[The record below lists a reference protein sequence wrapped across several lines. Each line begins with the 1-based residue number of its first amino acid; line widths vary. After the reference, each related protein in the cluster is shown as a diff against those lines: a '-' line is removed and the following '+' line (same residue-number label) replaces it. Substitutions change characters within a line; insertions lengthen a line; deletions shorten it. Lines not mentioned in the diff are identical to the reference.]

1 MAIFQLFFEGA
12 LRVLAAREF
21 KGSLQGQ
28 MSLLLACMGTES
40 GDQIRKGYQA
50 ISLVDRWR
58 EAVIAADALC
68 EMNAR
73 PLSSPETARRQLDR
87 FPDAQCFLNNH
98 GDNVWVTVD
107 FARNSTLLEIV
118 CSDAFYIPT
127 LCQTLTSIMTTDSP
141 LVVLHLHGLVR
152 RVILPVLAKSET
164 ISVLESCLRLL
175 SMGVVRNCCAFV
187 PSATWGRCIRFE
199 SSRHAQFLCIR
210 LMARCIHENK
220 FLLRSHQHCAVR
232 ENNDVLVDC
241 CITGPLQNRISALKL
256 VKASKILSESGMR
269 RLEEARLNMPS
280 GFDRNFKWQL
290 LAVANGKAMVLCKRP
305 LSLQSVQCILSGY
318 ESPTDRGEIYKWGC
332 IAKAAIMSLAG
343 SDVHLDPGATPAA
356 RLAWSQILLKAQTQ
370 FYVPQR
376 IWEAG
381 LRLVPSMVCD
391 FIRDV
396 AATGSRCYVTDATA
410 GDMEISGGS
419 VAAEFLR
426 CANCEVARA
435 SADMLLSAHADAIM
449 QLSVLSNDM
458 FVLDLSRPGA
468 FCKDVEVKTNLFRDL
483 MAGCT
488 QLMRMEGLRGTIFQ
502 ECSSSPLLRRT
513 AKLLVEGVM
522 KFLHFQITLACKD
535 PFCRCWDTDIVRIG
549 TELMKELYSTDVI
562 TLDTHVLRLMQSY
575 VSSVST
581 TGMATFL
588 RGRSRASLVE
598 VTSVYT
604 SLRSQI
610 WPLGPEACQLGIEG
624 CLGLL
629 ELAEEVDHYGMFCQG
644 TVGRGVRTCFLELTP
659 TQLCCVP
666 DICALL
672 TAAARRRSTS
682 RAESSWLTS
691 VLVRCKEGER
701 LVAHSDCLLHEL
713 SQPFPTLYCGK
724 ILSGEKKSIQ
734 REERIFERLYR
745 PSGEGRKRDKE
756 LAQVEM
762 GLVPCGESSARGR
775 KRLR

>member
-1 MAIFQLFFEGA
+1 MLGRSFGFQNGDFILT
-12 LRVLAAREF
+12 
-21 KGSLQGQ
+21 
-28 MSLLLACMGTES
+28 SLLHRRRLAV
-40 GDQIRKGYQA
+40 A
-50 ISLVDRWR
+50 
-58 EAVIAADALC
+58 AADTRR
-68 EMNAR
+68 EMNTR
-73 PLSSPETARRQLDR
+73 PPPCPKTARQQLAR
-87 FPDAQCFLNNH
+87 FPDTQCFLNNQ

-127 LCQTLTSIMTTDSP
+127 LCQILISIMTTDSP

-164 ISVLESCLRLL
+164 FSVLESCFRLL
-175 SMGVVRNCCAFV
+175 SMSVVRDCCAFV

-199 SSRHAQFLCIR
+199 SGRHVQFLCLR

-220 FLLRSHQHCAVR
+220 LFGSPQHCAVR
-232 ENNDVLVDC
+232 ENHDVLVDC

-290 LAVANGKAMVLCKRP
+290 LAVANAEAMVLCKSP

-332 IAKAAIMSLAG
+332 IAKEAIMSLAG

-370 FYVPQR
+370 FYIPQR

-381 LRLVPSMVCD
+381 LRLVPFMVCD

-396 AATGSRCYVTDATA
+396 AATGSVCYAADTT
-410 GDMEISGGS
+410 GDMKIYGGS

-426 CANCEVARA
+426 HGNCEDARA

-458 FVLDLSRPGA
+458 LDLDLSRPDA
-468 FCKDVEVKTNLFRDL
+468 FCRDVEVKNNLFRDL
-483 MAGCT
+483 VAGCT
-488 QLMRMEGLRGTIFQ
+488 QLMRMEGLHGTISQ
-502 ECSSSPLLRRT
+502 ESSSSPLLQRT
-513 AKLLVEGVM
+513 AKLLVQGVIQ
-522 KFLHFQITLACKD
+522 FLHFQISIACND
-535 PFCRCWDTDIVRIG
+535 PFCKCWDTDIVRIG
-549 TELMKELYSTDVI
+549 TDLMNELYSTDII
-562 TLDTHVLRLMQSY
+562 TLDTEVLRSMKSY

-581 TGMATFL
+581 SSSTTY
-588 RGRSRASLVE
+588 SRMHREGSSSLVGVSRVYASL
-598 VTSVYT
+598 S
-604 SLRSQI
+604 SQI
-610 WPLGPEACQLGIEG
+610 WPLGPEACLLGIEG

-629 ELAEEVDHYGMFCQG
+629 ELAEEVDHYGMSCLR
-644 TVGRGVRTCFLELTP
+644 TVERDVRTCFFKLSP
-659 TQLCCVP
+659 TQLCSVP
-666 DICALL
+666 DICTLL
-672 TAAARRRSTS
+672 AAAARRQSSS

-691 VLVRCKEGER
+691 VLVQCQEGER
-701 LVAHSDCLLHEL
+701 LVAHSDCLMHDL
-713 SQPFPTLYCGK
+713 SQPFPTLYSGK
-724 ILSGEKKSIQ
+724 ILPFENKSIE

-745 PSGEGRKRDKE
+745 PGGEGRKLDAE
-756 LAQVEM
+756 IAQVEM
-762 GLVPCGESSARGR
+762 SLVPYDESSARGR
-775 KRLR
+775 KRPL